1 MGRACVWMAFA
12 ATRRGAAGAWAGFV
26 RGELGTKNRHM
37 SMANSKTGA
46 AAAVTTKDPSV
57 ESAMAKLVTDVDQLL
72 ELARDKSAASR
83 GELLEAIGDLFLG
96 KHEALTERERE
107 LMTEILRRLVHE
119 VEMSVRRDLAE
130 RLSTQPAAP
139 RELVKALANDA
150 IEVAHPILLKS
161 HVLHNPDLVEIIRH
175 RTLEHQLAIA
185 MRDNV
190 SEEVSDA
197 LVGTGESDVI
207 AKLLENS
214 SARISRTTMEY
225 LVEQSKRI
233 DRFQNPL
240 VHRPD
245 LGPELAKK
253 MYWWVSAAV
262 RQHILENF
270 EVDAAAIDDS
280 IETAVA
286 KALEQAENYDP
297 GKTKPFELADRLAE
311 TKSISAQLLI
321 QVLRQGEVNLFEAL
335 FVKMTQI
342 RLQLARRLLLEEAGE
357 GLAVACKAVGISRAD
372 FANIFTLTRKARG
385 TGVSEADLARVL
397 QLYTDL
403 DPATAETVVQRWRR
417 NPSYLDSI
425 RRIESDA
432 DDPGTDSS

>member
-1 MGRACVWMAFA
+1 MGMVEKKAD
-12 ATRRGAAGAWAGFV
+12 
-26 RGELGTKNRHM
+26 
-37 SMANSKTGA
+37 A
-46 AAAVTTKDPSV
+46 AAAVMTQDPSV
-57 ESAMAKLVTDVDQLL
+57 ESAVSKPITNVDELL
-72 ELARDKSAASR
+72 ALARDKSAPSR

-96 KHEALTERERE
+96 KHGVLSDRERE
-107 LMTEILRRLVHE
+107 LMTDILRRLIHE

-130 RLSTQPAAP
+130 RLSTEPAAP
-139 RELVKALANDA
+139 RELVRVLANDA

-161 HVLHNPDLVEIIRH
+161 HVLHNPDLIEVIRH

-197 LVGTGESDVI
+197 LVGTGQSDVI

-245 LGPELAKK
+245 LGPDLAKK

-270 EVDAAAIDDS
+270 DVDPAALDDS

-286 KALEQAENYDP
+286 KALEEAENYDP

-342 RLQLARRLLLEEAGE
+342 RLQLARRLLLEEEGE
-357 GLAVACKAVGISRAD
+357 GLAVACKAVGIPRPD
-372 FANIFTLTRKARG
+372 FATIFILTRKARG
-385 TGVSEADLARVL
+385 GGVNEAELSRVL
-397 QLYTDL
+397 QFYTDL
-403 DPATAETVVQRWRR
+403 EPTAAETVVQRWRR

-425 RRIESDA
+425 RRIELDTDDSGADA
-432 DDPGTDSS
+432 P